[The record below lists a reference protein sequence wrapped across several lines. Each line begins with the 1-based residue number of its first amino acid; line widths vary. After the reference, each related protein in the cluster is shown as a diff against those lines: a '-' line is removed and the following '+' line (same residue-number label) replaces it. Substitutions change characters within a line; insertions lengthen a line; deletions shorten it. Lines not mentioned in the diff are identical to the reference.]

1 MVSTEIDNV
10 NQMGYDQ
17 AIVVFSPEGRMYQVE
32 YARKAVERSPTLV
45 GVVFQNGV
53 VIAATKTLRKLIVP
67 ESIEKV
73 SKVDSHIIAAS
84 CGILS
89 DSRVLLDYA
98 RVRSQVNMITYDQ
111 PIEVTTLVKDISDR
125 LQKFTQV
132 GGMRPF
138 GVSLLI
144 AGQEEDSYHLFET
157 DPSGAFREWRAQA
170 IGRGSKKAKKYLV
183 ANYKK
188 KMTKEQAL
196 TLALKSL
203 KEAEEELS
211 QETVEIGVIED
222 GKISINTS
230 DLLQSIK
237 K

>member
-1 MVSTEIDNV
+1 
-10 NQMGYDQ
+10 MGYDQ

-73 SKVDSHIIAAS
+73 SKIDGHIIAAS

-144 AGQEEDSYHLFET
+144 AGNENGEYHLFET

-170 IGRGSKKAKKYLV
+170 IGRGSKKSKKYLA

-188 KMTKEQAL
+188 KMTREQAL

-211 QETVEIGVIED
+211 PETVEIGVIEE
-222 GKISINTS
+222 GKISINTPE
-230 DLLQSIK
+230 LLASIRK
-237 K
+237 